1 MTVAATNPYADLG
14 LALKPPA
21 AKPEALG
28 QEAFLTLMT
37 TQLKN
42 QDPFKPMESGE
53 FLGQIAQFSTVSGI
67 QQLNDAFSGLSSS
80 LTANQTL
87 QAAQLVGHTVQVPS
101 EVAPLGSEGSLY
113 GAIDVPSSGQVSV
126 EMIDG
131 SGQVVRR
138 LDMGTL
144 QAGNQQFAWDG
155 LDANGERAPAGTYT
169 MRASLVQ
176 GNTRTDLD
184 TSAIAEVRSVALG
197 SAGLTLELFG
207 LPPVAL
213 ADIQQII

>member
-1 MTVAATNPYADLG
+1 MAVAATSPYADLG
-14 LALKPPA
+14 LALKTPA
-21 AKPEALG
+21 TKNESLG

-67 QQLNDAFSGLSSS
+67 EQLNEAFGSLSSS

-87 QAAQLVGHTVQVPS
+87 QAAQLVGHAVQVES
-101 EVAPLGSEGSLY
+101 DVAPLPEEGYLL
-113 GAIDVPSSGQVSV
+113 GAVDVPSSGQVSV
-126 EMIDG
+126 EMVDS

-138 LDMGTL
+138 LDFGTL
-144 QAGNQQFAWDG
+144 AAGNQQFAWDG
-155 LDANGERAPAGTYT
+155 LDANGQRAAAGNYT
-169 MRASLVQ
+169 MRASIVQ
-176 GNTRTDLD
+176 GNTTTELD
-184 TSAIAEVRSVALG
+184 TSAIVQVRSVALG
-197 SAGLTLELFG
+197 TDGLTLELDG

-213 ADIQQII
+213 ADIQQIL

>member
-1 MTVAATNPYADLG
+1 
-14 LALKPPA
+14 
-21 AKPEALG
+21 
-28 QEAFLTLMT
+28 
-37 TQLKN
+37 
-42 QDPFKPMESGE
+42 
-53 FLGQIAQFSTVSGI
+53 
-67 QQLNDAFSGLSSS
+67 
-80 LTANQTL
+80 
-87 QAAQLVGHTVQVPS
+87 
-101 EVAPLGSEGSLY
+101 
-113 GAIDVPSSGQVSV
+113 VSV
-126 EMIDG
+126 EMIDS

-138 LDMGTL
+138 LNMGTL